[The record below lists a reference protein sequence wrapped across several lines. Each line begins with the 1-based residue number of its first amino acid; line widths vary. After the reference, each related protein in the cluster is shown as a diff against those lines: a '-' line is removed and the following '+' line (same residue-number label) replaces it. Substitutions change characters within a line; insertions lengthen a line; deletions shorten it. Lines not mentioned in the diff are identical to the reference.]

1 MQKLKSTA
9 FTEVV
14 AQFVPATDARDER
27 IPAAA
32 QGLHVCRA
40 CGSGLVNPMW
50 CERRSDD
57 SWQMAL
63 GCPNCGWSGIGCF
76 EHRLIEQ
83 FDRELE
89 RGEAELEADLAWL
102 THVNMVDEIER
113 FVRALS
119 ADAIQPFDF

>member
-1 MQKLKSTA
+1 MRRIKSTA

-14 AQFVPATDARDER
+14 SQFVPASDARDDR
-27 IPAAA
+27 IPPAAE
-32 QGLHVCRA
+32 GLHVCRA
-40 CGSGLVNPMW
+40 CGSGLVHPIW
-50 CERRSDD
+50 WERGSDD
-57 SWQMAL
+57 LWQTEL
-63 GCPNCGWSGIGCF
+63 ECPNCGWSGIGCF
-76 EHRLIEQ
+76 EHRLVER

-113 FVRALS
+113 FVRALD